1 MRISENISAML
12 NSSGIINKDEA
23 ELCKYGLD
31 SFIATFI
38 EIAAILILSVALN
51 NVVETVL
58 LFLTFIPLRVYA
70 GGYHADTRVRC
81 FLISLLVYAMFTLSL
96 KFILMDFYEL
106 FIFGYVVISMIVI
119 LRFSPVVHK
128 NKKVNDIERKN
139 YRKFSIII
147 ALLEIIII
155 AAVLIVSD
163 NNIFALSLA
172 SGQMA
177 AIVSMIM
184 ALLKDR
190 ITANK

>member
-12 NSSGIINKDEA
+12 NSSGIINKNEA

-70 GGYHADTRVRC
+70 GGYHADTRLRC

-119 LRFSPVVHK
+119 FCFSPVVHK